1 MKKQNNAPLK
11 ISNVIKTFN
20 GHDVIKK
27 INLTIEEGS
36 IYGLLGPNGAGKTTL
51 FKLITGL
58 QQVTN
63 GKIEVFNRNIATQ
76 KKEILKNIGSI
87 IEVPIFIEH
96 LSATENLEIHL
107 KYMHCSNG
115 DIAKALEDVGLEP
128 TNNQPVSNYSL
139 GMRQRL
145 AIARAIVHNPK
156 LLILDEPING
166 LDPMGI
172 REMRQ
177 LFLDLVQHKNMTLII
192 SSHILSE
199 IEHIADKIGI
209 IVKGELKTEVTMDD
223 VRDEHPEGLEELFL
237 NIVTGGALK
246 CAN

>member
-1 MKKQNNAPLK
+1 MEKQNNVPLK
-11 ISNVIKTFN
+11 ISNVIKTFD

-27 INLTIEEGS
+27 CNLTIEEGS

-58 QQVTN
+58 QQATN

-76 KKEILKNIGSI
+76 KDEILKNIGSI

-107 KYMHCSNG
+107 KYMNCFNG

-177 LFLDLVQHKNMTLII
+177 LFLDLVQKKNMTIII

-209 IVKGELKTEVTMDD
+209 IVKGELKTEVTMND
-223 VRDEHPEGLEELFL
+223 VKDKHPEGLEELFL
-237 NIVTGGALK
+237 NIVTGGILI
-246 CAN
+246 

>member
-1 MKKQNNAPLK
+1 MENQNSVPLK
-11 ISNVIKTFN
+11 ISNVIKTFD

-27 INLTIEEGS
+27 FNLTIEEGS

-58 QQVTN
+58 QQLTN

-76 KKEILKNIGSI
+76 KKEILQNIGII

-96 LSATENLEIHL
+96 LSATENLSIHL
-107 KYMHCSNG
+107 KYMNCSDG
-115 DIAKALEDVGLEP
+115 DIVKVLEDVGLEP
-128 TNNQPVSNYSL
+128 TNNQPVSNFSL

-177 LFLDLVQHKNMTLII
+177 LFLNLVQNKNMTIII

-199 IEHIADKIGI
+199 IEHTADKIGI
-209 IVKGELKTEVTMDD
+209 IVKGELKTEVTMKD

-237 NIVTGGALK
+237 NIVTGGTLK
-246 CAN
+246 